1 MEPAHTFTRRTLL
14 VEGVRCCAAV
24 PLLTSPFVS
33 GRLGRCDERSGEPVL
48 VVVQLSGGN
57 DGLNT
62 VVPLRQDDYFRAR
75 PLLGLSPKALHRF
88 DDDHGLHPALRG
100 VSSLAQDGLVAVVHG
115 VGTPAPDRS
124 HFRSLEVWHTAEPET
139 PAGSVGWL
147 GNLADQLARAQ
158 PGSLPALAVG
168 GRELVLSM
176 RGAEVVP
183 PTLADDRGFTLARAS
198 QRLAG
203 QRDSLL
209 AERAPQ
215 PSAAPADRDLEFLRQ
230 AARTA
235 YSAAER
241 MQALVA
247 ARPPVDYPDRPLARD
262 LRLVARLIAG
272 GFGTRIFHASLDG
285 FDTHANQANVHT
297 ALLTDLD
304 GALTAFQRDLIASGV
319 AERVVTVV
327 FSEFG
332 RRVHENGSRGTDH
345 GHGGPVFVL
354 GPRVVSGGH
363 GTPPDLALL
372 VDGDVPATTDFRG
385 VYQRLERAW
394 MGLAP
399 RSRVEVDAPQFL
411 SSW

>member
-1 MEPAHTFTRRTLL
+1 MRPAHAFTRRTFL

-24 PLLTSPFVS
+24 PLLATRFGLLEGSS
-33 GRLGRCDERSGEPVL
+33 GDPIL

-62 VVPLRQDDYFRAR
+62 VVPLHQDDYFRAR
-75 PLLGLSPKALHRF
+75 PLLGLPPKALHRF
-88 DDDHGLHPALRG
+88 DDVHGLHPALRG
-100 VSSLAQDGLVAVVHG
+100 VGGLVQEGLVAVLHG
-115 VGTPAPDRS
+115 VGTPVPDRS
-124 HFRSLEVWHTAEPET
+124 HFRALEIWHTAEPAG

-183 PTLADDRGFTLARAS
+183 PTLADERGLMLARVS
-198 QRLAG
+198 QRLAD

-209 AERAPQ
+209 AAHAPR
-215 PSAAPADRDLEFLRQ
+215 PSASPVDRDLEFLRQ

-247 ARPPVDYPDRPLARD
+247 ARPPVDYPDRPLARE

-272 GFGTRIFHASLDG
+272 GFGTRIFHASLGG
-285 FDTHANQANVHT
+285 FDTHANQSNVHT
-297 ALLTDLD
+297 ALLADLD

-332 RRVHENGSRGTDH
+332 RRVQENGSRGTDH

-354 GPRVVSGGH
+354 GPRVVAGGH
-363 GTPPDLALL
+363 GSPPDLARL

-385 VYQRLERAW
+385 VYRSLERTW
-394 MGLAP
+394 MGLEP
-399 RSRVEVDAPQFL
+399 RAEVEVAAPQFL
-411 SSW
+411 A